1 MTSEIQNNI
10 FSAFD
15 VIVQKRIEELAL
27 DKTVIA
33 SIEQLIKPEENC
45 YKVQYKGGFMYAYA
59 QSNEVY
65 SPHTSVYVSIPQ
77 NDFSNKKWIVGKVSA
92 TSEDKMITE
101 VTTAL
106 EDFQIVG
113 NNTIGLINEDNNE
126 FGLQSWKG
134 ADLLTLYSREKPGKN
149 VLTINDA
156 DLQTYINKAKA
167 LLIEATFRTDLD
179 SIQKKR
185 EAAEY
190 GLTFNLVFTEGDKTY
205 PTMQDKFDALSEGIA
220 VVVKGEFEDDGQTP
234 KSIFLKDCDEKIKEL
249 VSRWEDK
256 EFVPT
261 EEDYKNVTT
270 VFEVQKAF
278 VTSMQSQFSD
288 TENELLSQYLKL
300 LEQMITYYENNGDW
314 IAEYHNWFTQST
326 STLIKKELSYTLDT
340 SDMIGNPLLFR
351 IPAEQYSIYPIDTG
365 KFQYVDSIQFYC
377 KGFQSNSDWETTPA
391 DIFVSE
397 IEFYGLEEL
406 SSANGDYRLKLS
418 FPNGQIFA
426 KPTVDADGNVIQPK
440 NIKIKADMSYQNV
453 GLVGEKYYWFKKDP
467 LVKNAADD
475 NYYYLGGVG
484 WRYFEREDSTEP
496 EFIVSAEKNT
506 AYENIYKCISVHESM
521 ILKSEFTIYNDA
533 NRRTIEI
540 ELNYLSNKFKF
551 DAGVPKMTCKIL
563 EPEMIEEEPI
573 SVPEKYGENYYKYLW
588 VRKNQQGQ
596 IYTLDKTYEELCEEY
611 EIGDFDT
618 KLYLKSLMN
627 EMKDTTVNKN
637 VLEYSTKNIAAD
649 SSAVFEC
656 HVYKYD
662 NAEFKDGVYL
672 GFADITLRNEA
683 SAEINGYYIVI
694 ENGDQVFQY
703 TEAGASPCV
712 EGAAEPLVTKNLI
725 CHLFDP
731 QGSEV
736 NSNHYTVRWQY
747 PLTDSLLIPPTEGLK
762 ENPGSGLL
770 QWYAEQTAP
779 VAVADVYD
787 YNALDNQI
795 KCIVVYDTITYVK
808 DTEFYFGKIGDN
820 GTNGTDVV
828 AKIEPW
834 VEGSVLDDQPLTL
847 IIEDGAAKWNSG
859 LVFNEATTP
868 LELRLYRRGQYI
880 DSGEYKNVKWTMAGG
895 ATKSS
900 RFAAS
905 ASDVAPHL
913 AHIFSGT
920 GKYSNYIVKGEA
932 KLTKVDGSNET
943 QTHYAFYPLPVIE
956 YEKGMSIYNISIN
969 KDKTLKHILYNA
981 DGRNPLY
988 NENQGVF
995 FNFSEDPQVN
1005 FSVSWEAVGGL
1016 SERENIP
1023 AFDLYYDKDIAEAED
1038 GYYYTAGTLS
1048 RTLGRCPYVYI
1059 KPKDVY
1065 AGAAQNNLVK
1075 ATIYSN
1081 ATVYDGSETSRKTTI
1096 KIATVYVPIYMS
1108 LNLYGLASLNAWD
1121 GNTIEINEDNNYIM
1135 APQIGAGIKNEDNTF
1150 TGVVM
1155 GKATTYDMEEEQVG
1169 LLGYSGGRQS
1179 IFLDAKTGNA
1189 TFGLPEIDERDP
1201 NQQNLSEGRIELRPG
1216 GLSSIA
1222 KWKINS
1228 RSLFNIPDANI
1239 ENTEDYETWGGLD
1252 DAYEDLGSEYIKSI
1266 PHDKSGVL
1274 ISSDPAYISIKGRKL
1289 EEGEV
1294 SDETDKNVRVGDSL
1308 ELQLDPEQPSLFSVY
1323 AHQQK
1328 EDGTWQRKLLSG
1340 INNKGQLIA
1349 NTLQNGSDSGANTS
1363 FGIGN
1368 VGAFGDSSFNPS
1380 YVGATFGSTS
1390 ADNILNS
1397 TTFFRIF
1404 SHSEDILKSDGAVHL
1419 NGGRFGSKG
1428 NEYARPISLH
1438 GASLGLYTTDDKNEE
1453 TWKETNS
1460 RIVINPTLSFIG
1472 HYDTTGSGNEH
1483 QILSTG
1489 SFLTLNKETTSELH
1503 SKYHFNTYIGRVQDE
1518 NDEDKWPWLFNSFE
1532 TPKGGSNSADK
1543 ITRLSLGS
1551 IENYV
1556 FSNETDISESDST
1569 GHILNYATG
1578 SLQLNKAAQD
1588 DNNKA
1593 IVDKALQIND
1603 KNILFGNVDTFEHA
1617 KNDSR
1622 ESWSAELDKDNYT
1635 IGDIKLHSN
1644 ITKGFQFIG
1653 DSIGTTL
1660 VSAPRIGLYSN
1671 DGIDIQELSGK
1682 GLYLGSSDDEDI
1694 SYLLLKPNVNEGTSA
1709 ILRSEHGYLEFNGNA
1724 RANLHGTGA
1733 SNGVYINPGLHA
1745 GYGIFNGPIAQ
1756 NGTYNSFSIYA
1767 EKKIKA
1773 EDLDFH
1779 NALKLSGAD
1788 STNLKTLLA
1797 NHTHSF
1803 SKTVTVSA
1811 NQVKAHAS
1819 ATASAKG
1826 GKITVYRSDGGVI
1839 QTKSFSGSSGSLVLD
1854 PEATS
1859 IGITLN
1865 APSATVT
1872 GSSFNI
1878 IVSGT
1883 SSAAG

>member
-33 SIEQLIKPEENC
+33 SIEQLVKPEENC

-59 QSNEVY
+59 QSDEVY
-65 SPHTSVYVSIPQ
+65 PPHTSVYVSIPQ

-113 NNTIGLINEDNNE
+113 NNTIGLMNEDNNE
-126 FGLQSWKG
+126 FGLHSWKG

-234 KSIFLKDCDEKIKEL
+234 KSISLKDCDEKIKEL

-288 TENELLSQYLKL
+288 AENELLFQYLKL

-314 IAEYHNWFTQST
+314 VAEYHNWFTQST

-426 KPTVDADGNVIQPK
+426 KPTVDDDGNVIQPK

-467 LVKNAADD
+467 LVKDAADD
-475 NYYYLGGVG
+475 NYHYLGGVG
-484 WRYFEREDSTEP
+484 WHYFEREDSTEP

-563 EPEMIEEEPI
+563 EPEMTEEEPI

-611 EIGDFDT
+611 ENGDFDT

-627 EMKDTTVNKN
+627 EMKDTIVDKN

-662 NAEFKDGVYL
+662 NAEFENGVYL

-703 TEAGASPCV
+703 TEAGASPCI

-747 PLTDSLLIPPTEGLK
+747 PLTNSLLIPPTEGLK

-779 VAVADVYD
+779 VVIADVYD

-834 VEGSVLDDQPLTL
+834 VEGSILDDQPLTL
-847 IIEDGAAKWNSG
+847 IIEDRVAKWNSG

-905 ASDVAPHL
+905 ASDAAPHL

-995 FNFSEDPQVN
+995 FNFSEDPQMN
-1005 FSVSWEAVGGL
+1005 FSVSWEAIGGL
-1016 SERENIP
+1016 NERENIP

-1038 GYYYTAGTLS
+1038 GYYYTAGTLC
-1048 RTLGRCPYVYI
+1048 RTLGKCPYVYI

-1081 ATVYDGSETSRKTTI
+1081 AIVYDGSETSRKTTI

-1121 GNTIEINEDNNYIM
+1121 GNTIEINEEKNYIM
-1135 APQIGAGIKNEDNTF
+1135 APQIGAGVKNEDNTF

-1179 IFLDAKTGNA
+1179 IFLDAKTGSA
-1189 TFGLPEIDERDP
+1189 IFGLTEVDDRQAKEDQKE
-1201 NQQNLSEGRIELRPG
+1201 NYTEGRIELIPG
-1216 GLSSIA
+1216 GTSRIAGWNIGSRNLYNITGLESNNHAEDGLLKDEKNQIVGYNDDYSKRHMIDIDHHREGIMLSA
-1222 KWKINS
+1222 
-1228 RSLFNIPDANI
+1228 
-1239 ENTEDYETWGGLD
+1239 E
-1252 DAYEDLGSEYIKSI
+1252 
-1266 PHDKSGVL
+1266 
-1274 ISSDPAYISIKGRKL
+1274 PAYISIKGRPL
-1289 EEGEV
+1289 TEEDVSEESDKSVEV
-1294 SDETDKNVRVGDSL
+1294 DESL
-1308 ELQLDPEQPSLFSVY
+1308 ELQLDPAQRSLFTVF
-1323 AHQQK
+1323 AHK
-1328 EDGTWQRKLLSG
+1328 KKLDENENPVLDENGNQVWYREFLSG
-1340 INNKGQLIA
+1340 INDKGQLIA
-1349 NTLQNGSDSGANTS
+1349 NTVQNGAGTGTGGSG
-1363 FGIGN
+1363 FGVG
-1368 VGAFGDSSFNPS
+1368 VLGAFEDINTRS
-1380 YVGATFGSTS
+1380 YMGATFS
-1390 ADNILNS
+1390 AGTNVESLR
-1397 TTFFRIF
+1397 TFLRIF
-1404 SHSEDILKSDGAVHL
+1404 CPTDTVEEPESPVYIDGNRWDRGL
-1419 NGGRFGSKG
+1419 GRR
-1428 NEYARPISLH
+1428 NEYVKPISLH
-1438 GASLGLYTTDDKNEE
+1438 GSSLALYTTDEQDER
-1453 TWKETNS
+1453 TWKETSS
-1460 RIVINPTLSFIG
+1460 RIVINPTLGFVG
-1472 HYDTTGSGNEH
+1472 HYDTIGNGEEH

-1489 SFLTLNKETTSELH
+1489 SFLALNKEKTSELH
-1503 SKYHFNTYIGRVQDE
+1503 SKYHFNTYIGRAQDK

-1532 TPKGGSNSADK
+1532 TPKDGSNRADK

-1556 FSNETDISESDST
+1556 FSNETDILENDSA

-1588 DNNKA
+1588 DDNKA
-1593 IVDKALQIND
+1593 IIDKALQIND
-1603 KNILFGNVDTFEHA
+1603 KNILFGNVDSFKATQNRDA
-1617 KNDSR
+1617 WASTDS
-1622 ESWSAELDKDNYT
+1622 SYT
-1635 IGDIKLHSN
+1635 IGSTALLASN
-1644 ITKGFQFIG
+1644 IEKGFQFKA
-1653 DSIGTTL
+1653 DDKGTTL
-1660 VSAPRIGLYSN
+1660 LTMPRFGLYGQ
-1671 DGIDIQELSGK
+1671 DGIDIKEIGGRGLSI
-1682 GLYLGSSDDEDI
+1682 GSKIDTKE
-1694 SYLLLKPNVNEGTSA
+1694 SYLLFTPK
-1709 ILRSEHGYLEFNGNA
+1709 
-1724 RANLHGTGA
+1724 ANYSL
-1733 SNGVYINPGLHA
+1733 I
-1745 GYGIFNGPIAQ
+1745 
-1756 NGTYNSFSIYA
+1756 
-1767 EKKIKA
+1767 
-1773 EDLDFH
+1773 
-1779 NALKLSGAD
+1779 LSGANNSGYLRFSDKTKEDALYVNGYARVRDIKLSNFEWGPTWD
-1788 STNLKTLLA
+1788 STYLENNGTSTDGYLTYILYNIWQRVSTIEGNYLSKTDAENTYSKLGHNHA
-1797 NHTHSF
+1797 GVYSPVGHGHTGYASSTHTHLTNSV
-1803 SKTVTVSA
+1803 VTGVSTQEHTI
-1811 NQVKAHAS
+1811 N
-1819 ATASAKG
+1819 G
-1826 GKITVYRSDGGVI
+1826 ITVYGVKSVTKESVGTGG
-1839 QTKSFSGSSGSLVLD
+1839 
-1854 PEATS
+1854 PR
-1859 IGITLN
+1859 
-1865 APSATVT
+1865 
-1872 GSSFNI
+1872 
-1878 IVSGT
+1878 
-1883 SSAAG
+1883 